1 MLLVRFYFI
10 CILIKSITYFCFL
23 FFFFLFLNPLVQALG
38 TVGNQTEFSTCEKQ
52 KNRENT
58 RQRKQSHTQDN
69 IYVVRQFAY
78 IHRVAGISLL
88 SGKNTEYKMQLQS
101 FILSISK
108 NAATTQHKT
117 LKLESRFHKN
127 GLNGPK
133 NFFSRGRC
141 PQTPKGLSM
150 SAPTWVCWPK
160 PPLHGLSLSKSSIK
174 NHATL
179 FGSGQVVKPDQT
191 KLGSTKPNRY
201 EVFICLYWPF
211 TMNSILHIVSFK

>member
-1 MLLVRFYFI
+1 M
-10 CILIKSITYFCFL
+10 
-23 FFFFLFLNPLVQALG
+23 QALG

-78 IHRVAGISLL
+78 IHGVAGISLL

-133 NFFSRGRC
+133 KKLSQERC
-141 PQTPKGLSM
+141 PQTPRGLSM
-150 SAPTWVCWPK
+150 SAPAWVYWPK
-160 PPLHGLSLSKSSIK
+160 LPFHGLSLSKSPIK

-179 FGSGQVVKPDQT
+179 FGSGQVR
-191 KLGSTKPNRY
+191 SSNR
-201 EVFICLYWPF
+201 IKQ
-211 TMNSILHIVSFK
+211 N